1 MENDLVFHFA
11 VWNNDEQGLQDL
23 LENYTSSVSKSSSGG
38 ASAQPNEPNPT
49 SRLEYRDKRGNT
61 PLLLA
66 YRLGR
71 TKLARML
78 LAAGA
83 DPRARARECWEPV
96 QIASLTHNT
105 DLIRTAV
112 IAFLAETD
120 NAFSKRLPKLQ
131 AALAS
136 LPDFSMRMQWEF
148 STWVPLL
155 SRLLPSDEY
164 AIWKRGNELRID
176 TTLLGMTGLKWERGS
191 ISMILKDGGKIFVL
205 DNDLKTA
212 ADARMA
218 FTNPQDR
225 QIQDWVR
232 KLLTSEQKTTDFW
245 SRDCVM
251 QPVIKQGLLGGM
263 IFNIGSSLGLVDQG
277 VRGRVTEGKDI
288 TRAATQPYVEN
299 PDQVKADVGV
309 WENCPIFEMRNLCVR
324 DVKHPAFMKE
334 LKLSDWWKDEY
345 SRQLNTSDELDTA
358 QALETAKQAEEEI
371 RAKGDRVATDEAP
384 ELMLKPLQKLLK
396 AIRLGKVN
404 AENAQSATIEQLE
417 GIKFEDEDDDDNKN
431 GGKLHTAVLETFED
445 AFGVERTNEK
455 HAPNAR
461 VCYHNEGN
469 LETQD
474 KILDLKVAFS
484 KNFPLTV
491 EQFIPV
497 AEMLA
502 RTSTHASNIK
512 AFFQN
517 KMPAGAGFP
526 VQFQIPVFPT
536 VTATVTFGFMDAKR
550 TPPKSLFDV
559 PSSYKMGAYVERGFV
574 RQL

>member
-1 MENDLVFHFA
+1 MENLSFHFA
-11 VWNNDEQGLQDL
+11 IWNNDENRLQDL
-23 LENYTSSVSKSSSGG
+23 LENFTSSSVLETSNKGAGATIISSS
-38 ASAQPNEPNPT
+38 
-49 SRLEYRDKRGNT
+49 SRLEFRDKRGNT

-83 DPRARARECWEPV
+83 DPRARAIECWEPV

-105 DLIRTAV
+105 DLIRTSV

-120 NAFSKRLPKLQ
+120 KAFSKRLPKLQ

-251 QPVIKQGLLGGM
+251 QPVIKQGLIGGM

-288 TRAATQPYVEN
+288 TRAATLPYVEN

-324 DVKHPAFMKE
+324 DVKHPALMKE
-334 LKLSDWWKDEY
+334 LKLSEWWKDEY
-345 SRQLNTSDELDTA
+345 SKQLNTSDELDTA
-358 QALETAKQAEEEI
+358 QALENAKQAEEEI
-371 RAKGDRVATDEAP
+371 KARGDKVATDEAP

-417 GIKFEDEDDDDNKN
+417 GIKFEDEDDDDTR
-431 GGKLHTAVLETFED
+431 GPVKLHTASNVTFEE
-445 AFGVERTNEK
+445 AFGIERTDQK
-455 HAPNAR
+455 HAASAR

-559 PSSYKMGAYVERGFV
+559 PTSYKMGAYVERGFV

>member
-1 MENDLVFHFA
+1 
-11 VWNNDEQGLQDL
+11 
-23 LENYTSSVSKSSSGG
+23 
-38 ASAQPNEPNPT
+38 
-49 SRLEYRDKRGNT
+49 
-61 PLLLA
+61 
-66 YRLGR
+66 
-71 TKLARML
+71 ML
-78 LAAGA
+78 KKK
-83 DPRARARECWEPV
+83 
-96 QIASLTHNT
+96 LTHNT
-105 DLIRTAV
+105 DLIRTSV

-120 NAFSKRLPKLQ
+120 KAFSKRLPKLQ

-251 QPVIKQGLLGGM
+251 QPVIKQGLIGGM

-324 DVKHPAFMKE
+324 DVKHPALMKE
-334 LKLSDWWKDEY
+334 LKLSEWWKDEY
-345 SRQLNTSDELDTA
+345 SKQLNTSDELDTA
-358 QALETAKQAEEEI
+358 QALENAKQAEEEI
-371 RAKGDRVATDEAP
+371 KARGDKVATDEAP

-404 AENAQSATIEQLE
+404 ADNAQSATIEQLE
-417 GIKFEDEDDDDNKN
+417 GIKFEPPKVFDLFLFSFNLFHSWGRHNDKITDKGVQELSQNI
-431 GGKLHTAVLETFED
+431 GKLNHL
-445 AFGVERTNEK
+445 
-455 HAPNAR
+455 
-461 VCYHNEGN
+461 
-469 LETQD
+469 TQ
-474 KILDLKVAFS
+474 LDLNLYGLLIYS
-484 KNFPLTV
+484 DSYSIYL
-491 EQFIPV
+491 I
-497 AEMLA
+497 
-502 RTSTHASNIK
+502 
-512 AFFQN
+512 
-517 KMPAGAGFP
+517 AGL
-526 VQFQIPVFPT
+526 IRMT
-536 VTATVTFGFMDAKR
+536 T
-550 TPPKSLFDV
+550 
-559 PSSYKMGAYVERGFV
+559 
-574 RQL
+574 